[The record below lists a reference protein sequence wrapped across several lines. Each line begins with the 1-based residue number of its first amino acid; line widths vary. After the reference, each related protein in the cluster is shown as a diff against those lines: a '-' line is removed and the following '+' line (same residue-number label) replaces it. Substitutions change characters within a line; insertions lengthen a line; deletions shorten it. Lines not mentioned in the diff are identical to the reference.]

1 MKRITFKASLLMLAL
16 MVSLPTWAGTYV
28 ENFDDGNFDGWEIF
42 DAGKPGSQWTVED
55 GVLTCRR
62 EIIWMSDLLFGEED
76 WRNYTIECDSRILE
90 PLDETYGMALDLR
103 VTYPEGDESKTNDVT
118 CLASRSDKMATIWP
132 WINGEFPD
140 QKTSSDFPSS
150 DFDCELGRWYRLKGV
165 AHEDTFEF
173 YLDGRL
179 VASYTDDRIKTGR
192 VGVMAAGASV
202 LQFDNI
208 IITGDDVP
216 DNTDSLVEGDLLA
229 IIHWFEEAWRSHNID
244 LLFSLTTD
252 DYTFEWPPSPSMNR
266 EETISMVE
274 WYMATY
280 PNTYVHE
287 GLTMASAKNGV
298 AVMEHT
304 DTYIWPDNGAPI
316 EDFHIC
322 VEDFE
327 GPRIKKGTSYGDV
340 GITLIQA
347 GVMPPRKLGDM
358 IPSFPLPGPE
368 ATGLSSMEASAEL
381 LKRLNAHDLPNVA
394 KMLRRDVDIWY
405 PFIDRPANRSEFIDI
420 HEQFLGGFSDMSWE
434 NVRRVDMGE
443 GWLFSEVKLRGTNDG
458 KFLGKPATGL
468 PMEVRSGLIEH
479 YDENGLATY
488 VHFHFDTLSVPGQ
501 GMPVADEAK
510 EKMLALMVAL
520 DDAYN
525 AHDTEGVLSF
535 FTDDAIFDFAT
546 ATMPPPFD
554 KEGEREMLDWLW
566 EAYPNFTLVDQLH
579 LASVPGKVGVTE
591 HTDLYLYPDTGAP
604 IATPHICVKDF
615 EGDKMT
621 RHTVF
626 GDFAM
631 EPIQAGVMPPRN
643 LGDMT
648 PSFTL
653 PDTEATGLA
662 PMEAS
667 AELMARLNSGDL
679 QNAAKMIRKDV
690 DVWFPFIL
698 RKATRSEFID
708 IYEQMLGGF
717 SDAHWEKIRRVDMGE
732 GWVYF
737 EGTLKGTNDGE
748 FLGKAA
754 TGLPMEVRGGWVE
767 HYDENGLATYLH
779 AHFDSLSMPGQ
790 EAPTGPV
797 EDFSNVFF
805 LSLSAG
811 LNMVSLP
818 LKPQT
823 SYNARSFADILSATV
838 VIKLDEARQ
847 RFVGFTLD
855 APDDGFAIE
864 GGKGYIV
871 NVPKGKTVAFVG
883 APWTN
888 QPPVEAAPTLEA
900 DSAWAFVVS
909 GILSSPDDKTGWHG
923 GTAPTDYTIQARNLR
938 TGAITTD
945 LVSKSGYFAL
955 ASADLSRK
963 SIIQTGDKLEIIA
976 RDASGNMV
984 SRVVRTI
991 DADNIGKAY
1000 LNVSLRL
1007 GDIIPSKTALL
1018 QNYPNPFNPE
1028 TWIPFALAEDSLVTV
1043 NIYDANGNLVRR
1055 FDIGKRGAGV
1065 YTSRD
1070 RALYWDGRN
1079 NVGERV
1085 ASGIYFYQLRAGDF
1099 SALQKLVITK

>member
-229 IIHWFEEAWRSHNID
+229 MMYWFEEAWRSRNAD
-244 LLFSLTTD
+244 LYFSIFTD
-252 DYTFEWPPSPSMNR
+252 DYISDWPPYPPKNK
-266 EETISMVE
+266 EETRPIAE
-274 WYMATY
+274 YYMTTC
-280 PNTYVHE
+280 PIYVLDGAFHK
-287 GLTMASAKNGV
+287 ASAKDGV
-298 AVMEHT
+298 GFMEHT
-304 DTYIWPDNGAPI
+304 DTYLWPDNGVPV
-316 EDFHIC
+316 EEFHIC
-322 VEDFE
+322 LLDYDRPKPWKITVYLDSA
-327 GPRIKKGTSYGDV
+327 TS
-340 GITLIQA
+340 LIQA
-347 GVMPPRKLGDM
+347 GVMPRRNLGDM
-358 IPSFPLPGPE
+358 VPSFPLPGPE
-368 ATGLSSMEASAEL
+368 ATGLSPMEASAEL
-381 LKRLNAHDLPNVA
+381 LKRLNSHDLPNVA
-394 KMLRRDVDIWY
+394 KMLRRDVDVWHS
-405 PFIDRPANRSEFIDI
+405 FIGLPTHRSQFIDI

-434 NVRRVDMGE
+434 NVRRVDMGD

-468 PMEVRSGLIEH
+468 PMEVRAGLIEH

-501 GMPVADEAK
+501 AMPVDEIK
-510 EKMLALMVAL
+510 DKMLALMQEL
-520 DDAYN
+520 EDGYN
-525 AHDTEGVLSF
+525 THDSEKCASL
-535 FTDDAIFDFAT
+535 FTDDAMVD
-546 ATMPPPFD
+546 MPPVPPYPGNGVAGFD
-554 KEGEREMLDWLW
+554 ALW
-566 EAYPNFTLVDQLH
+566 EIVGPDFSLGNPIH
-579 LASVPGKVGVTE
+579 LASSSDKVGVTE
-591 HTDLYLYPDTGAP
+591 HSDLYSYPNTGTP
-604 IATPHICVKDF
+604 METPHLCVKDYND
-615 EGDKMT
+615 ELKAYKLTIYCDWA
-621 RHTVF
+621 
-626 GDFAM
+626 D
-631 EPIQAGVMPPRN
+631 EYIQAGLMPPRN
-643 LGDMT
+643 LGDLV
-648 PSFTL
+648 PSFPL
-653 PDTEATGLA
+653 PEPEGKGLS

-679 QNAAKMIRKDV
+679 LNTAKMIRKDG
-690 DVWFPFIL
+690 DVLFPFIN
-698 RKATRSEFID
+698 RKATRSEFIN
-708 IYEQMLGGF
+708 IYERILGGF
-717 SDAHWEKIRRVDMGE
+717 SDAHWEKMRRVDMGD

-805 LSLSAG
+805 LSLSEG

-818 LKPQT
+818 LRPQT
-823 SYNARSFADILSATV
+823 SYNARSFADMLSATV

-855 APDDGFAIE
+855 APDDGFDIE

-871 NVPKGKTVAFVG
+871 NVKEGKTVAFTG
-883 APWTN
+883 ATWTN
-888 QPPVEAAPTLEA
+888 KPPVEAAPTLVS

-909 GILSSPDDKTGWHG
+909 GVLSSPDDKTGWHG
-923 GTAPTDYTIQARNLR
+923 GTAPTDYAVQVRNLR
-938 TGAITTD
+938 TGDITTD

-976 RDASGNMV
+976 KDASGNIV

-991 DADNIGKAY
+991 DADNVGKAY
-1000 LNVSLRL
+1000 LNVPLRL
-1007 GDIIPSKTALL
+1007 GEIIPSQTALL

-1028 TWIPFALAEDSLVTV
+1028 TWIPFHLAQDADVSVR
-1043 NIYDANGNLVRR
+1043 IYDAGGRLVRTLTLGHR
-1055 FDIGKRGAGV
+1055 EAGIYVQKGKAV
-1065 YTSRD
+1065 
-1070 RALYWDGRN
+1070 YWDGKSDS
-1079 NVGERV
+1079 GEKV
-1085 ASGIYFYQLRAGDF
+1085 ASGVYFYSIKAGDF
-1099 SALQKLVITK
+1099 SATRKLIVRK